1 MNKNYIWGVSILIG
15 TCIGAGVL
23 GIPYVA
29 SKSGFWAA
37 VGHIIFIGLVVL
49 LANLYLGEV
58 SLRTKGKHQL
68 IEYARR
74 YLGKNGKRLMN
85 FAVMFGIYSALIAY
99 TLGIGESLSFL
110 ILGNINNV
118 ILFGVGFALV
128 MSFILKKGMSSLKK
142 YERYGVSLV
151 LVLLVLIL
159 IVFIGDVEVSNLSY
173 INVQNLF
180 LPFGVVLFALIS
192 FHAIPEINV
201 LLGKKKDKSL
211 MKKILITG
219 SILSILFYII
229 FAFIVVGF
237 KGDATPEIATL
248 GLGKIFVILGIFTMF
263 TSYLALGNALQEDYF
278 FDKGFKKKKA
288 WIYSTIVPIGA
299 FILIKLTS
307 EFFSFTKI
315 LSIGGVVSGGLIA
328 VMSLFIVKSAKKKG
342 DRKPEYSIPVNW
354 FWIVLLATIF
364 ISGAVLEI
372 LNYF

>member
-1 MNKNYIWGVSILIG
+1 MNKNYIWGVSILVG

-29 SKSGFWAA
+29 AQAGFWPA
-37 VGHIIFIGLVVL
+37 VGFILFIGLIIL

-74 YLGKNGKRLMN
+74 YIGKNGKRLMN

-99 TLGIGESLSFL
+99 TLGIGESFSFL
-110 ILGNINNV
+110 IFGNFKYVIPLGIV
-118 ILFGVGFALV
+118 FGFG
-128 MSFILKKGMSSLKK
+128 MSLILKHGMNALKK
-142 YERYGVSLV
+142 YERYGVSIV
-151 LVLLVLIL
+151 LVLLLLIL
-159 IVFIGDVEVSNLSY
+159 VSFIGDVEVSNLNY

-180 LPFGVVLFALIS
+180 IPFGVVLFALIS
-192 FHAIPEINV
+192 FHAIPEVNV

-219 SILSILFYII
+219 SIVSVLFYII

-237 KGDATPEIATL
+237 KGASTPEIATL
-248 GLGKIFVILGIFTMF
+248 GLGNVFVLLGIFTMF

-288 WIYSTIVPIGA
+288 WVFSTIVPIGI
-299 FILIKLTS
+299 FVLLQLVS
-307 EFFSFTKI
+307 DFFSFTKI
-315 LSIGGVVSGGLIA
+315 LSIGGVISGGIIA
-328 VMSLFIVKSAKKKG
+328 IMSLFIVKSAKQKG

-354 FWIVLLATIF
+354 FLIIFLAVVF
-364 ISGAVLEI
+364 IGGAIMEI
-372 LNYF
+372 LNYV